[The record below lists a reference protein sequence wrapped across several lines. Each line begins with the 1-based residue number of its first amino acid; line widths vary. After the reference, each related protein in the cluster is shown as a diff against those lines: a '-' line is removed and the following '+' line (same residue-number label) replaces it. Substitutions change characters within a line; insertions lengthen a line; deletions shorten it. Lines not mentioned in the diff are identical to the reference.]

1 MVNFSRQLSNTRKLF
16 SLFGDSSQRRSLD
29 ESIWAE
35 IEEMLIAADVGVSS
49 SLKIV
54 EDLKMRSKSEGASS
68 ILELTE
74 ILKDQLKRTL
84 SGFDLAL
91 SDSGDP
97 AVWLL
102 VGANGVGK
110 TTTIGKL
117 AHLVQTGRDSLVVA
131 AGDTFRAAATEQ
143 LELWAERV
151 GVHIVKG
158 AEGADPSSVIFD
170 ATEFAHARGLPL
182 VIADTA
188 GRLHTKKNLM
198 EELSKIQRVAGKGPG
213 TVKEILLVIDSTTGQ
228 NGLAQASQFAE
239 AVDITGIVL
248 TKLDGSARGGIIF
261 AIQDELGIP
270 VKLVGIGES
279 LEDLVPFD
287 AGAFVD
293 ALFETQA

>member
-1 MVNFSRQLSNTRKLF
+1 MANFSRQLSNTRKKF
-16 SLFGDSSQRRSLD
+16 SLFGSTSQSRLLD
-29 ESIWAE
+29 ESIWVE
-35 IEEMLIAADVGVSS
+35 IEETLIGADVGVAV

-54 EDLKMRSKSEGASS
+54 EDLKSRSKHYGASS
-68 ILELTE
+68 IRELTE
-74 ILKDQLKRTL
+74 ILKDQLKETL
-84 SGFDLAL
+84 SGFDLTLA
-91 SDSGDP
+91 DGGAP
-97 AVWLL
+97 AVWLF

-117 AHLVQTGRDSLVVA
+117 AYRAQRNSSSVVLA

-143 LELWAERV
+143 LELWAQRA

-170 ATEFAHARGLPL
+170 ATEFAHARGVPL

-213 TVKEILLVIDSTTGQ
+213 TVKEILLVMDSTTGQ
-228 NGLAQASQFAE
+228 NGLVQASQFAE
-239 AVDITGIVL
+239 AVDVTGIVL

-270 VKLVGIGES
+270 VKLVGVGED

-293 ALFETQA
+293 ALFETNA